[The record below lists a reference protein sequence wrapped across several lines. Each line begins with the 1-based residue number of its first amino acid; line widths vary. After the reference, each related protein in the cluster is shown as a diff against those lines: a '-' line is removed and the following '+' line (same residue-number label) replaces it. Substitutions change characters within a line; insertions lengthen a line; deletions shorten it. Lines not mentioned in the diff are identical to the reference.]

1 MTACHDTSS
10 WETNTLP
17 PLTFRHI
24 VVGIDGSPNSI
35 EALRVAARLAARDG
49 AKIEVVCVYR
59 SPLYT
64 PYPLTPVVI
73 PPYGP
78 AGEGSREAYATVDE
92 LLDERAEAR
101 NTLEH
106 AVREAFGG
114 EIVDNVVLRPVESRE
129 SSVHD
134 VLTRMSTGTD
144 LLVVGARGHSGPLG
158 LLLGSTAHAC
168 VRHARTAV
176 LVVPAAHGVP
186 SQAHATHERELT
198 ATH

>member
-35 EALRVAARLAARDG
+35 EALRVAARLGARDG
-49 AKIEVVCVYR
+49 ARIEAVCVYR

-64 PYPLTPVVI
+64 PYPLTPVVV

-78 AGEGSREAYATVDE
+78 AGEGSREGYATVDD
-92 LLDERAEAR
+92 LLDERSEAL

-106 AVREAFGG
+106 AAREAFAGQVV
-114 EIVDNVVLRPVESRE
+114 ENVVLRPVEGRE

-186 SQAHATHERELT
+186 AEAQHKHEQELT
-198 ATH
+198 TTH